1 MTGMDQFSVQGLG
14 KFLFGA
20 GLVLTGVG
28 LLLILFPHLPLSGK
42 LPGDITIKGQKIT
55 LYLPLATGLALSLIL
70 TIIMN
75 LFMRR

>member
-1 MTGMDQFSVQGLG
+1 MDQFSIQGLG
-14 KFLFGA
+14 KLLVGV
-20 GLVLTGVG
+20 GLILAGVG
-28 LLLILFPHLPLSGK
+28 LLLIIFPHLPVLGK

-70 TIIMN
+70 TIIIN